1 MASVVDGVVGGHAGQ
16 QPHHRRR
23 PGSLCGVKSGREG
36 RRAQGVPARVSEV
49 ECSVYAGL
57 LGHLLH
63 IRHADLGATECEV
76 MRCRWR
82 ALILINARR
91 IDAVKI
97 RRRGGLR

>member
-1 MASVVDGVVGGHAGQ
+1 M
-16 QPHHRRR
+16 
-23 PGSLCGVKSGREG
+23 
-36 RRAQGVPARVSEV
+36 

-57 LGHLLH
+57 RVLLLH

-76 MRCRWR
+76 MLCQGRM
-82 ALILINARR
+82 LILINARR